1 METIFHGLLS
11 HPLILTVVVF
21 ALVFDFLNG
30 FHDAANSIATVVVT
44 RTLTPLQAVFLAGLA
59 NFIGYFTF
67 SHAIAK
73 MVSKGIIAID
83 MLPGVE
89 LKLSLIL
96 AALCG
101 AVIWNIFTW
110 WMGLPTSSSHALI
123 GGLVGAGIAAAGPS
137 IVILGHIAINDG
149 KLAVSGVLPI
159 FAFIIIAPVLGM
171 IASSIFTIIIINL
184 FKKSTPLRAAAIFKK
199 LQLLSATWYSIGH
212 GTNDAQKTMGIIML
226 ALVSGGLASSMEISG
241 WVALSCYIAIGLGT
255 AFGGWRIVKTM
266 GTRITKIRAM
276 EGFSAESAAALVLMG
291 TAHFGIPVSTT
302 HVISG
307 SIMGVGAV
315 EQAGKVRWVTARRIV
330 WAWIITIPATA
341 TCSAICYLII
351 RALGTLHGL

>member
-1 METIFHGLLS
+1 MDLLLS
-11 HPLILTVVVF
+11 HPFILTVVLF
-21 ALVFDFLNG
+21 ALAFDFLNG
-30 FHDAANSIATVVVT
+30 FHDSANSIATVVVT
-44 RTLTPLQAVFLAGLA
+44 RTLTPLQAVLLAGFA
-59 NFIGYFTF
+59 NFVGYFTF

-83 MLPGVE
+83 MLPGAE
-89 LKLSLIL
+89 HKLALLL
-96 AALCG
+96 AALTG
-101 AVIWNIFTW
+101 AILWNLFTW
-110 WMGLPTSSSHALI
+110 WKGLPTSSSHALI
-123 GGLVGAGIAAAGPS
+123 GGLVGAGIAAVGPS
-137 IVILGHIAINDG
+137 IVILGHIAVKDG

-159 FAFIIIAPVLGM
+159 FLFIIVAPLLGM
-171 IASSIFTIIIINL
+171 LASSIFTIIIINL
-184 FKKSTPLRAAAIFKK
+184 FRKSTPAFGAKVFKK

-212 GTNDAQKTMGIIML
+212 GTNDAQKTMGIITL
-226 ALVSGGLASSMEISG
+226 ALFSGGLASSMDIPG
-241 WVALSCYIAIGLGT
+241 WVALACYSAIGLGT

-266 GTRITKIRAM
+266 GTRITRIHAM
-276 EGFSAESAAALVLMG
+276 EGFCAESAGALVLMG

-341 TCSAICYLII
+341 LCAALSYLVIT
-351 RALGTLHGL
+351 AVHP